1 MSKTKI
7 SANWEGD
14 MSFDVTQNGHHFVI
28 DADEK
33 VGGHDLGP
41 RPKALLLSGLAG
53 CTGMDVVSILKKMKV
68 TDYKL
73 IIDVEAEEEKEFP
86 KPYKKIIVHYR
97 LAGNDL
103 PVKKIKHA
111 VELSQ
116 TRYCGVSDMLRKA
129 AEIDVQIWL
138 NGEKI

>member
-1 MSKTKI
+1 
-7 SANWEGD
+7 
-14 MSFDVTQNGHHFVI
+14 
-28 DADEK
+28 
-33 VGGHDLGP
+33 
-41 RPKALLLSGLAG
+41 
-53 CTGMDVVSILKKMKV
+53 MKV